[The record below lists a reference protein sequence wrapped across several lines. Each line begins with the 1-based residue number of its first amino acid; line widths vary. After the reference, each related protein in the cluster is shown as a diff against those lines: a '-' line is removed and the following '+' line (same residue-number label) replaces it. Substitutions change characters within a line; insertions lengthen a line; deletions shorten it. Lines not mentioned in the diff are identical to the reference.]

1 MRYKTAF
8 SAALFVLIFT
18 VVILAGSPT
27 DKPPKFIKPT
37 QGEITAPFGNRVHPV
52 LKIERHHD
60 GIDIKA
66 PLGQPVY
73 ASAAG
78 KVVFTGIDGGYG
90 KVIKIEHPGGYQ
102 TVYAHLD
109 KISVK
114 EEQQVEKGDQIGTV
128 GNTGISA
135 IAQLHYEVRKN
146 GKAID
151 PLQFIK

>member
-8 SAALFVLIFT
+8 SVALFVLIFT
-18 VVILAGSPT
+18 VIILAGSRA
-27 DKPPKFIKPT
+27 DDPPKFIKPT
-37 QGEITAPFGNRVHPV
+37 QGEITVLFGNRFHPV
-52 LKIERHHD
+52 LKIERHHE

-73 ASAAG
+73 AGAAG

-135 IAQLHYEVRKN
+135 TPHLHYEVRKD

>member
-8 SAALFVLIFT
+8 SAALFVLIFA
-18 VVILAGSPT
+18 VLVLAGGQT
-27 DKPPKFIKPT
+27 DKPSKFIKPT
-37 QGEITAPFGNRVHPV
+37 QGKITVPFGKRVHPV
-52 LKIERHHD
+52 FKIVRHHD

-66 PLGQPVY
+66 PQGQLVY

-102 TVYAHLD
+102 TVYAHLA

-114 EEQQVEKGDQIGTV
+114 EGQQVEKGGQIGTV
-128 GNTGISA
+128 GNTGISSTPH
-135 IAQLHYEVRKN
+135 LHYEVRKD
-146 GKAID
+146 GKAVD

>member
-18 VVILAGSPT
+18 VIVLAGSQA
-27 DKPPKFIKPT
+27 DKPPKFIKPA
-37 QGEITAPFGNRVHPV
+37 QGKITVLFGNRVHPV

-60 GIDIKA
+60 GVDIKA

-102 TVYAHLD
+102 TVYAHLN
-109 KISVK
+109 KILVK
-114 EEQQVEKGDQIGTV
+114 KEQQVEKGGQIGTV

-135 IAQLHYEVRKN
+135 TPHLHYEVRKD